1 MAEPADRR
9 VEGRRGPVFWSSL
22 VAGWGIIMYG
32 VIGLLDNAGDTR
44 PSDWARWFVGGAI
57 VHDGLVAPLACGA
70 GLLLARL
77 VPARVRGPIQG
88 GLLVSAVAVLF
99 AWPFLR
105 GYGLRPDNPSALPN
119 NYGAGLAAVIAA
131 IWLVCAALVLW
142 RHRS

>member
-1 MAEPADRR
+1 
-9 VEGRRGPVFWSSL
+9 

-44 PSDWARWFVGGAI
+44 PSDLVRWFVGGAI
-57 VHDGLVAPLACGA
+57 VHDGFAAPLVCGA

-77 VPARVRGPIQG
+77 VPARARGPVQG
-88 GLLVSAVAVLF
+88 GLLVSTVVVLF

-119 NYGAGLAAVIAA
+119 NYGAGLLVVLAA
-131 IWLVCAALVLW
+131 IWLVCGALVLW
-142 RHRS
+142 RRRS